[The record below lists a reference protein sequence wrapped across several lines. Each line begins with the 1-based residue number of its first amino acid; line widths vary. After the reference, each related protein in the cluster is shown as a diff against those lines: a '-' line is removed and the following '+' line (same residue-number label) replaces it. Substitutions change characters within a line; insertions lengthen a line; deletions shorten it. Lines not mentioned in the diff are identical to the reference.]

1 MLVFVD
7 KAMSSNLC
15 VVYGCFCI
23 VTAQVSSGDRDSM
36 SPEPE
41 KFTIWPSTG
50 KKKKNPTIVNT

>member
-41 KFTIWPSTG
+41 NLLFDLLQE
-50 KKKKNPTIVNT
+50 KKKIQP

>member
-50 KKKKNPTIVNT
+50 KKKKIQP